1 MLRYIAQRLVA
12 LIPVLI
18 GISLVTFFLIRLVP
32 GDVVDLMLANETSMD
47 TQRAQ
52 EIRRV
57 FGLDKPIHLQY
68 WDWIS
73 GVARGDLGNS
83 LRTGQPVRD
92 EIIRKLPVTV
102 ELTIMSVGFA
112 LIIAIP
118 AGIIAA
124 VRVGTR
130 TEAVAQGAS
139 LLGLSIPN
147 FWLGTMLILISS
159 RYFGWFP
166 AANYASFTDDP
177 WRNIQ
182 ILILPSLALGA
193 ALAAITM
200 RMTRSALLEVLRRE
214 YITTARAKGLTEQK
228 VVMGHA
234 IRNAL
239 IPVVTVVGIQ
249 MGRLL
254 GGAIIIEQLFNLP
267 GIGRLAIDAISQRD
281 YPMIQGVVLMT
292 TTAFVLVNLLVD
304 VLYSYIDP
312 RIRYS

>member
-1 MLRYIAQRLVA
+1 
-12 LIPVLI
+12 
-18 GISLVTFFLIRLVP
+18 
-32 GDVVDLMLANETSMD
+32 
-47 TQRAQ
+47 
-52 EIRRV
+52 
-57 FGLDKPIHLQY
+57 
-68 WDWIS
+68 
-73 GVARGDLGNS
+73 
-83 LRTGQPVRD
+83 
-92 EIIRKLPVTV
+92 
-102 ELTIMSVGFA
+102 
-112 LIIAIP
+112 
-118 AGIIAA
+118 
-124 VRVGTR
+124 
-130 TEAVAQGAS
+130 
-139 LLGLSIPN
+139 
-147 FWLGTMLILISS
+147 
-159 RYFGWFP
+159 
-166 AANYASFTDDP
+166 
-177 WRNIQ
+177 
-182 ILILPSLALGA
+182 
-193 ALAAITM
+193 M